1 MNQENYVIFKGT
13 KDGVTVLF
21 DADAP
26 FEELC
31 QQLEN
36 KHDDIPACL
45 YLRAGVYI
53 PHDDKA
59 AVKFNLLPVARSSA
73 SSWKRKS
80 KKRGS
85 FSTM

>member
-31 QQLEN
+31 QQLE
-36 KHDDIPACL
+36 
-45 YLRAGVYI
+45 
-53 PHDDKA
+53 
-59 AVKFNLLPVARSSA
+59 
-73 SSWKRKS
+73 
-80 KKRGS
+80 KKVEEATRGS